1 MPSERLAARESEP
14 AAPAEYAVTLDAAVP
29 AGLGDEIAR
38 RLYYVSPLIVGYQLI
53 GDRSGIGAVQISVA
67 GRDDGRLPEIADK
80 VRRMVATEVATQ
92 LPMRQQVVW
101 RSARDAAAR
110 PARPVFDDMVAAGLA
125 VRCGPG
131 QVALAQPVLALLDR
145 LDAMLRDIAVTGFGA
160 REFRYP
166 TLLPTA
172 QLRRSGYLGSF
183 PQHVMFATRLH
194 ADLDTYHDFVRALES
209 DGLSVLGYCE
219 DAELC
224 LPPTMCYHTFH
235 QLSGAALAG
244 NTVVTARGRSFRHE
258 SRYHADL
265 ERLWDFTIREI
276 VFVGSRGFVAECRE
290 AFLARATDL
299 LDRLDLAGRCELA
312 HDPFFG
318 GPKGGPSVSSQRML
332 ALKYEA
338 RLAVAADR
346 TIAVGSF
353 NLHDQHFGDA
363 FQITGEDGR
372 AAYSA
377 CVGFGLERLCYAVLC
392 QHGLD
397 PGGWPAPLDSDRAV
411 THGGVA

>member
-1 MPSERLAARESEP
+1 MSPERAASVG
-14 AAPAEYAVTLDAAVP
+14 YAVRLDGAVP

-38 RLYYVSPLIVGYQLI
+38 RLYYVSPYIVGYQLL
-53 GDRSGIGAVQISVA
+53 GDGAGIDTVRISVA
-67 GRDDGRLPEIADK
+67 APDSRRLPEIADK
-80 VRRMVATEVATQ
+80 VRRMVAAEVATQ

-101 RSARDAAAR
+101 RSARDGAAR
-110 PARPVFDDMVAAGLA
+110 PARPVFDDMLARGLA
-125 VRCGPG
+125 ARCGPG
-131 QVALAQPVLALLDR
+131 RVALAQPALALLER
-145 LDAMLRDIAVTGFGA
+145 LDAMLRDLAVAGFGA

-172 QLRRSGYLGSF
+172 QLRRSGYLRSF

-194 ADLDTYHDFVRALES
+194 ADLDTYAEFVAALES

-235 QLSGAALAG
+235 QLSGTALAG
-244 NTVVTARGRSFRHE
+244 NAVVTARGRSFRYE
-258 SRYHADL
+258 SRYHSDL

-276 VFVGSRGFVAECRE
+276 VFVGSRGFVAGCRE
-290 AFLARATDL
+290 AFLAQATEL
-299 LDRLDLAGRCELA
+299 LDRLDLAGFCEVA

-318 GPKGGPSVSSQRML
+318 SPQGGPSVSSQRML

-353 NLHDQHFGDA
+353 NRHDQHFGSA
-363 FQITGEDGR
+363 FKITEEDGG

-397 PGGWPAPLDSDRAV
+397 PGGWPAAL
-411 THGGVA
+411 GGERSVARGGAG